1 MKIQKIFDGIGATAN
16 NDYAFGDV
24 SPFLRGRDAVLMV
37 VGTTNADF
45 TVQFLDDNAVA
56 DTFAELI
63 AATDLTGDPVQ
74 FFPIK
79 VPHNLRATI
88 ASRIAGTCD
97 VYLLCD

>member
-1 MKIQKIFDGIGATAN
+1 MKIQKIFSAIGAAAN

-56 DTFAELI
+56 DTFAEVI
-63 AATDLTGDPVQ
+63 AAKDLTGNPVH
-74 FFPIK
+74 FFPIQI
-79 VPHNLRATI
+79 PHNLRATI
-88 ASRIAGTCD
+88 ASRTTGTCD